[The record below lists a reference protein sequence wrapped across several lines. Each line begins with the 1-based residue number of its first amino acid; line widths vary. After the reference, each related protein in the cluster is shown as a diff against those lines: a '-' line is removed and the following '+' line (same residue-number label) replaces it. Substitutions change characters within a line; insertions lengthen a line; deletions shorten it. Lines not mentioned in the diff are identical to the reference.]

1 MKIRHENTN
10 TIAKF
15 MTVYFE
21 RYDSSVKIRHENTK
35 NIAKFMTVYFER
47 YDSSVNQSV
56 HRYKA

>member
-1 MKIRHENTN
+1 
-10 TIAKF
+10 

-47 YDSSVNQSV
+47 YDSSANQSV

>member
-1 MKIRHENTN
+1 MKIRHENTKN
-10 TIAKF
+10 IEKF